1 MRSRGL
7 MERRCSDDLQ
17 ASWVLTPKGVFVG
30 YDDESD
36 IGKAFLPICSE
47 LEKRHLMARRI
58 GAKGHVSWWPTA
70 EGLALG
76 LGDTTGDGYGLAERL
91 LRAEPGSLRKPS
103 TTKVKTSY
111 QGKLIPL

>member
-1 MRSRGL
+1 

-17 ASWVLTPKGVFVG
+17 TSWVLTPKGVFVG

-36 IGKAFLPICSE
+36 IGKAFLPIYSE

-58 GAKGHVSWWPTA
+58 GVKGHVNWWPTA

-76 LGDTTGDGYGLAERL
+76 LGDTTGDGY
-91 LRAEPGSLRKPS
+91 SWPS
-103 TTKVKTSY
+103 GCLV
-111 QGKLIPL
+111 